1 VVGRDWNGKIKQEG
15 EENTGRDS
23 QIEGAILWVVIVIYY
38 SGSSLKYILCM
49 LGDLAKITK

>member
-1 VVGRDWNGKIKQEG
+1 MGGDWNGRIKQEG

-49 LGDLAKITK
+49 LGDLDKIIK